1 MGSYT
6 GLGMLPLLLHQ
17 MHARLAAGPIVT
29 PSNVVALYND
39 VETERD
45 YNAGLQSDSSQCAH
59 AVSTAAALLVDGVR
73 WDCISTDGYQAGCST
88 KVAANFRRLASVSR
102 TPLELLSICS
112 PAKPVPGAVWV
123 RTLYPPLK

>member
-1 MGSYT
+1 
-6 GLGMLPLLLHQ
+6 
-17 MHARLAAGPIVT
+17 MHARLAAGPIVS

-73 WDCISTDGYQAGCST
+73 WDCVSTDGYQAGCST
-88 KVAANFRRLASVSR
+88 KGAADAATKTATTAARPRRCRQDLVAR
-102 TPLELLSICS
+102 
-112 PAKPVPGAVWV
+112 GW
-123 RTLYPPLK
+123 